1 MTFEI
6 PSCQTPY
13 TGGVISSWANLKKK
27 KKKTRVIHRKGFL
40 KWSEKVLFNLD
51 FNVLKIDGKENSI
64 ISLSLLLKFSL
75 SLKTIRF
82 HLNFLNKN
90 KEILKYFIT
99 LVRF

>member
-13 TGGVISSWANLKKK
+13 TGGVISSWANFKK

-64 ISLSLLLKFSL
+64 ISLLLKFSL
-75 SLKTIRF
+75 SQ
-82 HLNFLNKN
+82 N
-90 KEILKYFIT
+90 Y
-99 LVRF
+99 